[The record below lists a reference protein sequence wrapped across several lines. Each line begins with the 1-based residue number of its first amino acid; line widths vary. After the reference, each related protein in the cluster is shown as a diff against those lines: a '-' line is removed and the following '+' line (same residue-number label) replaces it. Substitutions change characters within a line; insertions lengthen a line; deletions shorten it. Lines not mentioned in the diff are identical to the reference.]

1 MSTYSLL
8 KTLTPPQPGKA
19 GAINALLFFEN
30 GTMLA
35 SGGDDQ
41 VLRIWDVFSGI
52 AYRSWQDA
60 AWGQIT
66 NISLLDELPTQSAV
80 LFVGTA
86 GGIVSILPWLPRIQ
100 KFNKQSGSI
109 NQIFDA
115 PVESQ
120 ALDALHC
127 RFAAASAKGQVKLYS
142 IEDRMV
148 LLVFHQDARLKAVHN
163 LSSDRYDLYD
173 PAESLIPLLSV
184 SPTGKTNKIKASSFA
199 ENAGRYGESDSAARI
214 FLWGKP
220 TEQKL
225 ADEEELAQEQRRMD
239 AQAVNEVREK
249 ARLDEEVA
257 DTEKTRKEEEEKI
270 NDLNAHMEEYRT
282 QAFGALL
289 VSLAF
294 AALIMFRRIWLEKLR
309 MYVGMPVEDVANTA
323 HLDEIYGS

>member
-1 MSTYSLL
+1 MIPFSSTVCVMAACETIHILALEPLL
-8 KTLTPPQPGKA
+8 MLVSSTRIHVKNGKSVIPSQRLS
-19 GAINALLFFEN
+19 GAIGFV
-30 GTMLA
+30 
-35 SGGDDQ
+35 S
-41 VLRIWDVFSGI
+41 FS
-52 AYRSWQDA
+52 
-60 AWGQIT
+60 
-66 NISLLDELPTQSAV
+66 
-80 LFVGTA
+80 
-86 GGIVSILPWLPRIQ
+86 
-100 KFNKQSGSI
+100 
-109 NQIFDA
+109 
-115 PVESQ
+115 
-120 ALDALHC
+120 
-127 RFAAASAKGQVKLYS
+127 
-142 IEDRMV
+142 
-148 LLVFHQDARLKAVHN
+148 QDARLKAVHN

-199 ENAGRYGESDSAARI
+199 ENGRTLVCGGDEGHIYAYDLGGPNIEMQAFDQPDLSTICALTTCTTKYYHLIVSGESDSAARI

-323 HLDEIYGS
+323 HLDELFGS